1 MVFARKNE
9 AGDDE
14 LLKDED
20 EGKVEKP
27 GLHHPPY
34 LVNFQHVHQVNII
47 SFLYLGER
55 NEW

>member
-1 MVFARKNE
+1 VVFARKNE